1 MYSILVADDEKI
13 GRKGVHFLL
22 DQMDEELDIIEAKNG
37 KEALKYIQNHHLDI
51 LLTDIKMPF
60 LDGIELIK
68 EALKV
73 QPHLK
78 IAIFS
83 GYSDFEY
90 AKNALSLGVLEY
102 ILKPVNPEEFKTTI
116 KKVIGEVD
124 KLHESVK
131 QEEAHEELLKEHI
144 LYNLVNGN
152 SIEVIRK
159 QLSGHNFN
167 DFIPPYTRVLLL
179 EFDGNFFGEVEEFE
193 EKLKENVRLTYEYL
207 NLNLSQSVLF
217 FEEENIE
224 KLNAVAHDIYNFVQV
239 KYHRNAYI
247 AISEKIEDIGT
258 MSKVIE
264 ELEDTLEGMY
274 YHPDKHIYSELDE
287 IEEVNGSPY
296 EDIEKL
302 TNLVKHD
309 IHIKDIESLRK
320 DFNSFYDLYNASND
334 FTNDYIKFLFSGMIK
349 DIYEALTHTDE
360 KELDQMIVKFYRA
373 NDFKSMKQVMDQFVA
388 LLEKEFK
395 KSESLS
401 HGEIKDVMKYVYNHY
416 NLDLSVDYLADQ
428 VCLAPSYLSH
438 IFKKET
444 GENLGKFIK
453 RVRMEKAKDMLE
465 NTHERIVAIAVA
477 VGYSNVSYFCQSFR
491 EYYGISPQKYRNQG
505 EA

>member
-247 AISEKIEDIGT
+247 AISEKIE
-258 MSKVIE
+258 
-264 ELEDTLEGMY
+264 
-274 YHPDKHIYSELDE
+274 
-287 IEEVNGSPY
+287 
-296 EDIEKL
+296 
-302 TNLVKHD
+302 NLMRLK
-309 IHIKDIESLRK
+309 
-320 DFNSFYDLYNASND
+320 
-334 FTNDYIKFLFSGMIK
+334 
-349 DIYEALTHTDE
+349 
-360 KELDQMIVKFYRA
+360 
-373 NDFKSMKQVMDQFVA
+373 KSMAHLMKTLKNLQILSNMIFISKILKAYVKISIVSMISIMHPTTLQMTI
-388 LLEKEFK
+388 
-395 KSESLS
+395 SNSYSL
-401 HGEIKDVMKYVYNHY
+401 G
-416 NLDLSVDYLADQ
+416 
-428 VCLAPSYLSH
+428 
-438 IFKKET
+438 
-444 GENLGKFIK
+444 
-453 RVRMEKAKDMLE
+453 
-465 NTHERIVAIAVA
+465 
-477 VGYSNVSYFCQSFR
+477 
-491 EYYGISPQKYRNQG
+491 
-505 EA
+505 

>member
-37 KEALKYIQNHHLDI
+37 KEALQYIQNHHLDI

-73 QPHLK
+73 QPNLK

-124 KLHESVK
+124 KLHESAK

-152 SIEVIRK
+152 SLEVIRK
-159 QLSGHNFN
+159 QLSGHNFS

-217 FEEENIE
+217 FEEE
-224 KLNAVAHDIYNFVQV
+224 
-239 KYHRNAYI
+239 
-247 AISEKIEDIGT
+247 
-258 MSKVIE
+258 
-264 ELEDTLEGMY
+264 
-274 YHPDKHIYSELDE
+274 
-287 IEEVNGSPY
+287 
-296 EDIEKL
+296 DIE
-302 TNLVKHD
+302 NEE
-309 IHIKDIESLRK
+309 ES
-320 DFNSFYDLYNASND
+320 
-334 FTNDYIKFLFSGMIK
+334 
-349 DIYEALTHTDE
+349 
-360 KELDQMIVKFYRA
+360 
-373 NDFKSMKQVMDQFVA
+373 
-388 LLEKEFK
+388 
-395 KSESLS
+395 
-401 HGEIKDVMKYVYNHY
+401 DV
-416 NLDLSVDYLADQ
+416 
-428 VCLAPSYLSH
+428 
-438 IFKKET
+438 E
-444 GENLGKFIK
+444 E
-453 RVRMEKAKDMLE
+453 
-465 NTHERIVAIAVA
+465 
-477 VGYSNVSYFCQSFR
+477 
-491 EYYGISPQKYRNQG
+491 
-505 EA
+505 